1 MKKKRHT
8 PEQIIRKLREAEG
21 QLSAGMTIGQAC
33 QKLEISEQTFHRWRN
48 QYGGMKANDAKRLKE
63 LEIENRRLKKA
74 VADLTLDKQILEEA
88 AKGKLVSPARRR
100 EAVSKVRRT
109 LVRQVSERRACQVL
123 DQPRSTQRYT
133 VRERD
138 DERPL
143 VEGMHALVR
152 GHPRFG
158 YRRIWA
164 LLRDDGWRVN
174 RKRVYRL
181 WRQEGL
187 KVPRKQCKRGRLGK
201 SANGCVRHRAE
212 HIDHVW
218 SYDFVMD
225 QTTDGRPAKLLPI
238 VDEYTRECL
247 CLDVARS
254 IKAADL
260 IDTLRHLFAVRAAP
274 RFIRSDNG
282 PEFIAQAVRDWLKA
296 SGVETLYIEPGSPW
310 ENGYCESFNSR
321 LRDELLNRELFVD
334 LREMKTV
341 VEDFRLD
348 YNHRRPHSALGY
360 VTPAA
365 FAAKAGH
372 DKGATAA
379 GTGSATLR
387 LPQQPK
393 ETTETRTPTLTT
405 PGT

>member
-1 MKKKRHT
+1 MR
-8 PEQIIRKLREAEG
+8 
-21 QLSAGMTIGQAC
+21 
-33 QKLEISEQTFHRWRN
+33 
-48 QYGGMKANDAKRLKE
+48 
-63 LEIENRRLKKA
+63 
-74 VADLTLDKQILEEA
+74 
-88 AKGKLVSPARRR
+88 
-100 EAVSKVRRT
+100 KVRKA
-109 LVRQVSERRACQVL
+109 LGEEVSERRACKVL

-133 VRERD
+133 ARERD
-138 DERPL
+138 DEKLL
-143 VEGMHALVR
+143 VQRMHALVR
-152 GHPRFG
+152 RHPRYG

-164 LLRDDGWRVN
+164 LLRDEGWRVN

-187 KVPRKQCKRGRLGK
+187 KVPQKQRKKRRLGD
-201 SANGCVRHRAE
+201 SVNGCVRRRAE

-225 QTTDGRPAKLLPI
+225 QTVDSRPVKLFPI

-254 IKAADL
+254 IRATDV
-260 IDTLRHLFAVRAAP
+260 IETLRHLFAVRGTP

-282 PEFIAQAVRDWLKA
+282 PEFIAQAVRDWLA
-296 SGVETLYIEPGSPW
+296 ESGVKTLYIEPGSPW

-321 LRDELLNRELFVD
+321 LRDELLDRELFMD
-334 LREMKTV
+334 LREAKVV
-341 VEDFRLD
+341 VEDYRLD

-360 VTPAA
+360 VTPAT
-365 FAAKAGH
+365 FAAAARGA
-372 DKGATAA
+372 KGDTAA

-387 LPQQPK
+387 LPQQPR
-393 ETTETRTPTLTT
+393 ETEETGTPTLIT